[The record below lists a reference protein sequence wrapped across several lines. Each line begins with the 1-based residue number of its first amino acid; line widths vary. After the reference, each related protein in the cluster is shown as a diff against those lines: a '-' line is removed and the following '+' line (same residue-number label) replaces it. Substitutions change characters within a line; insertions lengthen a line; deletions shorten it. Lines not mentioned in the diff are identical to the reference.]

1 MSRAGTKK
9 KKLLNT
15 SEVAKAAGVN
25 RATARLRLESK
36 GVQPKQQKAKERLY
50 DADEAL
56 AAVGGGD
63 GVTTNL
69 RKAQTAKTAAEAGR
83 AKIKFL
89 KEKGDVVPIQDVR
102 SDIQTIASRIYNHFM
117 TRAATLAPKLR
128 GQKVDRIEAI
138 LKQDAEQFFSGLR
151 VEHERYLSEPR
162 AEDESS
168 L

>member
-1 MSRAGTKK
+1 MAASKK

-25 RATARLRLESK
+25 RATARQRLESK
-36 GVQPKQQKAKERLY
+36 GVQPREEKAKEKLY

-56 AAVGGGD
+56 AAVSGGE
-63 GVTTNL
+63 GVTGL
-69 RKAQTAKTAAEAGR
+69 RRAQTMKTAAEAGR
-83 AKIKFL
+83 ANLKYK
-89 KEKGDVVPIQDVR
+89 KEKGELVPIQDVR
-102 SDIQTIASRIYNHFM
+102 SDIQAIASRIHSHFM

-138 LKQDAEQFFSGLR
+138 LKQDAEQFFSALKA
-151 VEHERYLSEPR
+151 EHERYLSEPR

>member
-1 MSRAGTKK
+1 MVRPKK

-25 RATARLRLESK
+25 RATARQRLESK
-36 GVQPKQQKAKERLY
+36 GVKPREEKAKERLY

-56 AAVGGGD
+56 AAVSGD

-83 AKIKFL
+83 AKLKYQ
-89 KEKGDVVPIQDVR
+89 KEKGELVPIQDVR
-102 SDIQTIASRIYNHFM
+102 SDVQTIVSRIYTHFT
-117 TRAATLAPKLR
+117 TRAAALAPKLR
-128 GQKVDRIEAI
+128 GQKADRIEVI
-138 LKQDAEQFFSGLR
+138 LKQDAEHFFNGLR
-151 VEHERYLSEPR
+151 AEHERYFSESR
-162 AEDESS
+162 AEDEGS

>member
-1 MSRAGTKK
+1 MRKAGQIKK
-9 KKLLNT
+9 ELLNT

-25 RATARLRLESK
+25 RATARQRLESK
-36 GVQPKQQKAKERLY
+36 GVQPKQEKAKEKLY

-56 AAVGGGD
+56 AAVSGD

-83 AKIKFL
+83 AKLKYQ
-89 KEKGDVVPIQDVR
+89 KEKGELVPIHDVR
-102 SDIQTIASRIYNHFM
+102 SDVQAIASRIYSHFM

-128 GQKVDRIEAI
+128 GQKVDRIEAL
-138 LKQDAEQFFSGLR
+138 LKQDAEQFFSALK